1 VTAQGLQAIRI
12 VGGVV
17 PPSLLARIQA
27 GEVDNPI
34 SLSPTS
40 YHLAGRET
48 IGDATSRAWSYLRG
62 AWTAWR
68 EYAAAQ
74 PPGGAGTGAT
84 RERWLLVLLREL
96 GYGHVPA
103 VPGGYLIEGLEYPI
117 SHAWQHVPMHL
128 LGPGAD
134 LDHRNPGVAGAARAP
149 QAMVQELLNRDDTR
163 LWAILSNGVRL
174 RLLRDSTALAGSA
187 YLEFDLETIF
197 SGELYPEFRLMW
209 QLCHVSRVEKR
220 GGPDAS
226 AADCWLEAWRNEA
239 VEAGARALDR
249 LRDGVEQALTALG
262 SGFLRHPSNES
273 LRNALRDGR
282 LTTTQYHRA
291 LLRLVYRL
299 LFCFVAEDRD
309 ALLSPSAGAQQRERY
324 AQYFSTARLRRL
336 ARVRAGG
343 PHGDLWHA
351 QRLVLS
357 ALGNHG
363 HNGLGLPGLA
373 GLFDPDPRVP
383 VIDGTSHQDLL
394 LGCSLANSDLLKAVR
409 HLAWLRVP
417 RRPIQPVDYRH
428 LGTEELGS
436 VYESLLELRPQLDL
450 EDRSF
455 HLHNLAG
462 NERKTTG
469 SYYTP
474 PGLVSA
480 LLDTALDPLL
490 DHAVKNAADQADAEQ
505 RLLALSVCDPAC
517 GSGHF
522 LVAAARRIAQR
533 LAQLRSGEDEPTPP
547 EVQHALREAAG
558 RCLYGVD
565 VNDLAAELAKVSLW
579 LEALEPGKPLSFLD
593 ARIRVGNSLLGTTPM
608 LLQASVPDA
617 AFKELEGDDKQY
629 AARVRRRNRAES
641 TGQGV
646 LVLGEMSNKPLA
658 ADRAKVLSLTDDVD
672 EVRHQARQWDAYERS
687 TGYLATKAHT
697 DAWCAAFVWPL
708 QPGAPEPPTN
718 GVLHLISENPADPH
732 VAQTVK
738 EVERLTD
745 EFRFFQWHLEFPE
758 VFHVDSD
765 EAGTDAPQ
773 GWAGGFSCLVGN
785 PPWERVKLQEQE
797 FFASRDPEIGT
808 APNAATRRRL
818 IAALARS
825 SSSADRALHAEFL
838 AARRHAEGESAI
850 LRTSGRYPLAG
861 RGDVNTYAV
870 FAELFRTLSGPD
882 GRSGVIVPTG
892 IATDATTQH
901 FFKDLV
907 DEHSLVALYDFENRT
922 GLFPAVD
929 SRMKFCLLTMAGR
942 EEREDAASFAFFL
955 HDPELVSASEF
966 SLAPEEIALLNPN
979 TGTCP
984 IFRSRRDA
992 EITLNIYRR
1001 VPVLVREDDANG
1013 NPWQITFVR
1022 MFDMTNDASS
1032 FYMRD
1037 QLEAEGWR
1045 LQGNAFVKSSERML
1059 PLYQG
1064 MMLDLFDHR
1073 ASDIIRSATA
1083 DKRPN
1088 QPVAIDLA
1096 GHEDPSRVAFP
1107 VYWVKESACS
1117 ELSREWQV
1125 GFSSITSPTN
1135 ERTFFLTVFPKSGV
1149 GNSVPL
1155 VQGLSSAA
1163 DAACLVA
1170 ITSSFA
1176 LDFVARQK
1184 VGGTNLNFFIVKQLP
1199 VFLRS
1204 KLAEVANWDENSTI
1218 ASWIVDRI
1226 IELTYTAWDMEP
1238 FARDLGDGGPPF
1250 RWNPERR
1257 VLLRAE
1263 LDAAFFHLYGVC
1275 RDDTYYILDT
1285 FPIVQRKEEERYG
1298 EFRSKRLILE
1308 IYDAIQ
1314 KAIETRA
1321 PYQTIVDPLPGQGP
1335 RHPERP
1341 RETA

>member
-27 GEVDNPI
+27 GEVADPI
-34 SLSPTS
+34 SLSPAS

-68 EYAAAQ
+68 EHVAAQ
-74 PPGGAGTGAT
+74 PPGGTGTGAA
-84 RERWLLVLLREL
+84 REHWLLVLLREL
-96 GYGHVPA
+96 GYGHVPST
-103 VPGGYLIEGLEYPI
+103 PGGYLIEGREYPI
-117 SHAWQHVPMHL
+117 SHAWQYIPIHL

-149 QAMVQELLNRDDTR
+149 QAMVQELLNRDDAR

-197 SGELYPEFRLMW
+197 EGELYPEFRLMW

-220 GGPDAS
+220 GGPDAPP
-226 AADCWLEAWRNEA
+226 ADCWLEAWRNEA

-249 LRDGVEQALTALG
+249 LRDGVEQSLTALG
-262 SGFLRHPSNES
+262 SGFLRHPSNEP

-309 ALLSPSAGAQQRERY
+309 ALLSPSAGPQQRERY

-363 HNGLGLPGLA
+363 HAGLGLPGLA
-373 GLFDPDPRVP
+373 GLFDSDPRVP
-383 VIDGTSHQDLL
+383 VIDATSHQDLL
-394 LGCSLANSDLLKAVR
+394 LGCSLANNELLKAVR

-417 RRPIQPVDYRH
+417 GRPVQPVDYRH

-436 VYESLLELRPQLDL
+436 VYESLLELRPQVDL

-455 HLHNLAG
+455 RLQSLAG

-490 DHAVKNAADQADAEQ
+490 DEAVKNATDQADAEQ
-505 RLLALSVCDPAC
+505 RLLALTVCDPAC

-533 LAQLRSGEDEPTPP
+533 LAQLRSGEDESTPP
-547 EVQHALREAAG
+547 EVQHALREVAG
-558 RCLYGVD
+558 HCLYGVD

-593 ARIRVGNSLLGTTPM
+593 ARIRIGNSLLGTTPA
-608 LLQASVPDA
+608 LLQAGVPDV
-617 AFKELEGDDKQY
+617 AFKELEGDEKQY
-629 AARVRRRNRAES
+629 AAKVRKRNSAEA

-646 LVLGEMSNKPLA
+646 LAFGDLSNEQLA
-658 ADRAKVLSLTDDVD
+658 ADRATVLSLTDDVD
-672 EVRHQARQWDAYERS
+672 EVRRQAQRWSAYEQS
-687 TGYLATKAHT
+687 AGYLASKVHA

-708 QPGAPEPPTN
+708 QPGSPEPPTN
-718 GVLHLISENPADPH
+718 GIFRSIGDSPNNPYL
-732 VAQTVK
+732 TRST
-738 EVERLTD
+738 EEMERLTD

-758 VFHVDSD
+758 IFQVDNQSSGIIGP
-765 EAGTDAPQ
+765 E
-773 GWAGGFSCLVGN
+773 GWAGGFSCVVGN

-797 FFASRDPEIGT
+797 FFASRDPEIAN
-808 APNAATRRRL
+808 APNAAARRRL
-818 IAALARS
+818 IAALAKS
-825 SSSADRALHAEFL
+825 TSPADLALHGEFM

-850 LRTSGRYPLAG
+850 LRTSGRYPLTG

-870 FAELFRTLSGPD
+870 FAEAFRSLTGPH
-882 GRSGVIVPTG
+882 GRAGVIVPTG

-907 DEHSLVALYDFENRT
+907 LKGSLAAIYDFENRA
-922 GLFPAVD
+922 GFFPAVYY
-929 SRMKFCLLTMAGR
+929 RMKFCLLTMSGR
-942 EEREDAASFAFFL
+942 AERETTASFAFFL
-955 HDPELVSASEF
+955 QDPESIGVSAF
-966 SLAPEEIALLNPN
+966 SLTPEEITLLNPN

-984 IFRSRRDA
+984 VFRSRHDA
-992 EITLNIYRR
+992 EITIGIYRR
-1001 VPVLVREDDANG
+1001 VPVLILEGTPNG
-1013 NPWQITFVR
+1013 NPWDITFMR
-1022 MFDMTNDASS
+1022 MFDMTNDAK
-1032 FYMRD
+1032 FFRPRE
-1037 QLEAEGWR
+1037 QLEAEGWILR
-1045 LQGNAFVKSSERML
+1045 SNVFERGPERML

-1064 MMLDLFDHR
+1064 MMTELYTHR
-1073 ASDIIRSATA
+1073 NADVIRSSTA
-1083 DKRPN
+1083 KLRLQ
-1088 QPVAIDLA
+1088 QPRHLEDSDL
-1096 GHEDPSRVAFP
+1096 HDPFRVVQP
-1107 VYWVKESACS
+1107 LYWVHES
-1117 ELSREWQV
+1117 ELPEQLPPWLL
-1125 GFSSITSPTN
+1125 GFGDITAPTN
-1135 ERTFFLTVFPKSGV
+1135 ERTLVPTSIPMAAVANAFP
-1149 GNSVPL
+1149 L
-1155 VQGLSSAA
+1155 LLSPQPGINKV
-1163 DAACLVA
+1163 CLLA
-1170 ITSSFA
+1170 NLGSFVV
-1176 LDFVARQK
+1176 DYCVRQK
-1184 VGGTNLNFFIVKQLP
+1184 FGRTSLNFFYVKQLP
-1199 VFLRS
+1199 VLPPTAYITDAAWLTGFELR
-1204 KLAEVANWDENSTI
+1204 D
-1218 ASWIVDRI
+1218 WIIDRVL
-1226 IELTYTAWDMEP
+1226 ELCYTAWDMQP
-1238 FARDLGDGGPPF
+1238 FADDLGDDGPPF
-1250 RWNPERR
+1250 LWDPERR
-1257 VLLRAE
+1257 ALLRAE
-1263 LDAAFFHLYGVC
+1263 LDAAFLQLYRIPREDAG
-1275 RDDTYYILDT
+1275 YILDT
-1285 FPIVQRKEEERYG
+1285 FPVVRRKDEERYG
-1298 EFRSKRLILE
+1298 EYRTKRLILE
-1308 IYDAIQ
+1308 IFDAMQ
-1314 KAIETRA
+1314 KAIDTGV
-1321 PYQTIVDPLPGQGP
+1321 PYQTVINPSPGQGP
-1335 RHPERP
+1335 RHPERSG
-1341 RETA
+1341 ELG